1 MSQATLVL
9 CGSRSAGDVL
19 RPLGTHVWKGLSG
32 QTYPHTVFS
41 LLGCPAPVAVS
52 YVLVKRL
59 EDGRPIALETGFTAS
74 DVQSL
79 NLAAIRRR
87 GAEIGANEVHLGV
100 PSAPAEYQAAACDIA
115 GAKSAVAVQD

>member
-1 MSQATLVL
+1 MSQAILIA
-9 CGSRSAGDVL
+9 GSEPSTGDFL
-19 RPLGTHVWKGLSG
+19 RPRGTHVWRGRSG

-41 LLGCPAPVAVS
+41 LLGCPAPLALS

-59 EDGRPIALETGFTAS
+59 GDGRCIALEAGYTAN
-74 DVQSL
+74 DVESL

-100 PSAPAEYQAAACDIA
+100 PNAPAEYRAAACDIA
-115 GAKSAVAVQD
+115 SAIHAAAPQD